1 MRVRWW
7 IVTAPRIV
15 QKRYKEGNIMQVSPK
30 TAYDNLGLLESVDAA
45 TSAIYRQLA
54 QEVLADP
61 EVTLTWRQ
69 AIAER
74 LNQAN
79 HLLGM
84 RTVSENDSY

>member
-1 MRVRWW
+1 
-7 IVTAPRIV
+7 
-15 QKRYKEGNIMQVSPK
+15 MQISPK

>member
-1 MRVRWW
+1 
-7 IVTAPRIV
+7 
-15 QKRYKEGNIMQVSPK
+15 MQVSPK
-30 TAYDNLGLLESVDAA
+30 TAYDNLRLLESVDAA

-61 EVTLTWRQ
+61 DVKLSWRV

-84 RTVSENDSY
+84 RMATDNDSY

>member
-1 MRVRWW
+1 
-7 IVTAPRIV
+7 
-15 QKRYKEGNIMQVSPK
+15 MQVSPK

-61 EVTLTWRQ
+61 DVKLTWRV

-84 RTVSENDSY
+84 RMATDNDSY

>member
-1 MRVRWW
+1 
-7 IVTAPRIV
+7 
-15 QKRYKEGNIMQVSPK
+15 MQISPK

-61 EVTLTWRQ
+61 EVKLTWRV

-84 RTVSENDSY
+84 RMATDNDSY